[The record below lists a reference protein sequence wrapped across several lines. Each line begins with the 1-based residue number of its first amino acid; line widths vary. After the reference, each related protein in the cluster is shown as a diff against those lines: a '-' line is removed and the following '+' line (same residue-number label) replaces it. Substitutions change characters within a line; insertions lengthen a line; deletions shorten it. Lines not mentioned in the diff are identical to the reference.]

1 MDTNDERRTFG
12 GSMKTE
18 ILNCKIG
25 DVIQHDSPLGTGTTV
40 FAIIIGESHRHGWD
54 RWLIQPL
61 DPRRKPYNIKKKATV
76 WKKVT

>member
-1 MDTNDERRTFG
+1 
-12 GSMKTE
+12 MKTP
-18 ILNCKIG
+18 ILGCSIG
-25 DVIQHDSPLGTGTTV
+25 DIIEYNSPLGTNTTT
-40 FAIIIGESHRHGWD
+40 FAMIIGESHRHRWD

>member
-1 MDTNDERRTFG
+1 M
-12 GSMKTE
+12 SIPPPK
-18 ILNCKIG
+18 ILNCKVG
-25 DVIQHDSPLGTGTTV
+25 DVIQYDSPLGTNTTT